1 MTFKESPIRRSMN
14 HTRENNL
21 TRKNYLVRML
31 LIFNLVSFISFQ
43 LILAPC
49 IYAEDMSKA
58 TKMFIQRS
66 DFSPLV
72 ATNDNHMEEIEELE
86 QKEKELK
93 ERENQILKY
102 KRMVA
107 TGKILQWSALG
118 VGIAGAVY
126 ATTLVEKYTVRDPET
141 GKQLDYDPTVPVITG
156 LGSIALGLEMWLFGI
171 NMVKK
176 GEKGLEGLSVSY
188 KNNGLANEYYVS
200 YQYNF

>member
-1 MTFKESPIRRSMN
+1 MN

-21 TRKNYLVRML
+21 TQKNYLVRML

-86 QKEKELK
+86 QKEKEIK

-102 KRMVA
+102 KGMVV
-107 TGKILQWSALG
+107 TGKILQWSALA
-118 VGIAGAVY
+118 VVIAGIGY
-126 ATTLVEKYTVRDPET
+126 SSTLIEKYTVTDPET
-141 GKQLDYDPTVPVITG
+141 GKQLDYDPTVPGLTA
-156 LGSIALGLEMWLFGI
+156 LGSIAVGLGMFWFGVG
-171 NMVKK
+171 MVEK
-176 GEKGLEGLSVSY
+176 GEKRLEGLSVSY

-200 YQYNF
+200 YQFNF